1 MQGEIMTDPMF
12 ILLYIFVFPGFFFL
26 FVYAL
31 FLSYLDRKIAARMQQ
46 RVGPPIY
53 QPFADLVKMLGKEV
67 INPDGVD
74 WRLFDAI
81 PVVALAAVMT
91 AFLYVPVIGASPLA
105 FQGDLVLVLYLMA
118 LPTIG
123 LFLLGW
129 LSRNIFSAIGGI
141 RAVTQLFIYEVP
153 FFLALLTP
161 AIMAGSWSI
170 SEIVVWQQHNLW
182 LVFLQ
187 PIGFVVALIGLQA
200 KLERT
205 PFDIP
210 DAETEIV
217 AGPWTELTGRRLA
230 FMHLTTGLSL
240 VTGSALIAALFL
252 GGPLHPWTLSPAW
265 LNVAAGLGLFLA
277 KTLAVLL
284 ILSSITVATG
294 RLRIDQLNDIGWKYI
309 ASAALV
315 QVGIVLVINYLWV
328 AP

>member
-1 MQGEIMTDPMF
+1 MIDPVL

-26 FVYAL
+26 FTYAL

-46 RVGPPIY
+46 RVGPPFY
-53 QPFADLVKMLGKEV
+53 QPLADLIKMLGKEV

-74 WRLFDAI
+74 WRIFDAI
-81 PVVALAAVMT
+81 PLVVLAAVMT

-105 FQGDLVLVLYLMA
+105 FQGDLVVVLYLMT
-118 LPTIG
+118 LPAIG

-170 SEIVVWQQHNLW
+170 SEIVLWQQQNLW

-210 DAETEIV
+210 EAETEIV

-230 FMHLTTGLSL
+230 LMHLTTEILL
-240 VTGSALIAALFL
+240 VVGSALIAALFL
-252 GGPLHPWTLSPAW
+252 GGPLLPWTLSPAW
-265 LNVAAGLGLFLA
+265 LNVAAGFCLFLA

-284 ILSSITVATG
+284 VLSSIRVATG

-328 AP
+328 TP

>member
-1 MQGEIMTDPMF
+1 MTDPVL

-26 FVYAL
+26 FAYAL

-46 RVGPPIY
+46 RVGPPFC
-53 QPFADLVKMLGKEV
+53 QPLADLIKMLGKEV

-74 WRLFDAI
+74 WRIFDAI
-81 PVVALAAVMT
+81 PLVLLAVVMT
-91 AFLYVPVIGASPLA
+91 AFLYVPVIGVSPLA
-105 FQGDLVLVLYLMA
+105 FQGDLVVVLYLMT
-118 LPTIG
+118 LPAIG

-170 SEIVVWQQHNLW
+170 SAIVLWQQHNLW

-210 DAETEIV
+210 EAETEIV

-230 FMHLTTGLSL
+230 LMHLTTEISL
-240 VTGSALIAALFL
+240 VVGSALIAALFL
-252 GGPLHPWTLSPAW
+252 GGPLLPWTFPSQW
-265 LNVAAGLGLFLA
+265 LNGAAGFVLFLA
-277 KTLAVLL
+277 KTLAILFV
-284 ILSSITVATG
+284 LSSITVATG

-309 ASAALV
+309 AGAALV

-328 AP
+328 TP

>member
-1 MQGEIMTDPMF
+1 MIDPVF
-12 ILLYIFVFPGFFFL
+12 ILIYIFVFPGFLFL

-46 RVGPPIY
+46 RVGPPFY
-53 QPFADLVKMLGKEV
+53 QPFADLIKMLGKEV
-67 INPDGVD
+67 INPHGVD
-74 WRLFDAI
+74 WRIFDAI

-91 AFLYVPVIGASPLA
+91 AFLYVPVTGASPLA
-105 FQGDLVLVLYLMA
+105 FSGDLIVVLYLMT
-118 LPTIG
+118 LPTIA

-141 RAVTQLFIYEVP
+141 GAVTQLFIYEVP

-161 AIMAGSWSI
+161 GIMAGSWSI
-170 SEIVVWQQHNLW
+170 SEIVIWQQHNLW

-187 PIGFVVALIGLQA
+187 PIGFIVALIGLQA

-210 DAETEIV
+210 EAETEVV

-230 FMHLTTGLSL
+230 LMHLTMEVSL
-240 VTGSALIAALFL
+240 VVGSTLIAALFL
-252 GGPLHPWTLSPAW
+252 GGPLLPWTLSPAW
-265 LNVAAGLGLFLA
+265 LNGVCGFGLFLI

-284 ILSSITVATG
+284 VLSSITVATG
-294 RLRIDQLNDIGWKYI
+294 RLRIDQLNDIGWKYL

-328 AP
+328 IP

>member
-1 MQGEIMTDPMF
+1 MTDPVF
-12 ILLYIFVFPGFFFL
+12 ILLSIFIFPGFFFL
-26 FVYAL
+26 TAYAL
-31 FLSYLDRKIAARMQQ
+31 FLAYLDRKIAARMQQ
-46 RVGPPIY
+46 RVGPPFY
-53 QPFADLVKMLGKEV
+53 QPLADFIKMLGKEV

-74 WRLFDAI
+74 WRIFDAI
-81 PVVALAAVMT
+81 PLVALAAVMT
-91 AFLYVPVIGASPLA
+91 AFLYVPVIGYSLFA
-105 FQGDLVLVLYLMA
+105 FPGDLVVVLYLMA
-118 LPTIG
+118 LPTLS

-170 SEIVVWQQHNLW
+170 SEIVLWQQHNLW
-182 LVFLQ
+182 IVFFQ
-187 PIGFVVALIGLQA
+187 PIGFIVALIGLQA

-210 DAETEIV
+210 EAETEIV

-230 FMHLTTGLSL
+230 LMHLTIDISL
-240 VTGSALIAALFL
+240 VVGSALIAALFL
-252 GGPLHPWTLSPAW
+252 GGPLLPWTLSPAW
-265 LNVAAGLGLFLA
+265 LNVAAGFLLFLA

-284 ILSSITVATG
+284 ILSSIKVATG
-294 RLRIDQLNDIGWKYI
+294 RIRIDQLNDIGWKYL

-328 AP
+328 TP

>member
-1 MQGEIMTDPMF
+1 MTDPVF

-26 FVYAL
+26 FAYAL

-46 RVGPPIY
+46 RVGPPFY
-53 QPFADLVKMLGKEV
+53 QPFADLIKMLGKEV

-74 WRLFDAI
+74 WRIFDAI
-81 PVVALAAVMT
+81 PLVALAAVMT
-91 AFLYVPVIGASPLA
+91 AFLYVPVTGASPLA
-105 FQGDLVLVLYLMA
+105 FPGDLVLVLYLMA

-210 DAETEIV
+210 EAETEIV

-230 FMHLTTGLSL
+230 LMHLTTGISL
-240 VTGSALIAALFL
+240 VTGSALVAALFL
-252 GGPLHPWTLSPAW
+252 GGPLLPWTLTPAW
-265 LNVAAGLGLFLA
+265 LNVAAGFGLFLA

-294 RLRIDQLNDIGWKYI
+294 RLRIDQLNDLGWKYI

-328 AP
+328 TP

>member
-1 MQGEIMTDPMF
+1 MTDPMF

-67 INPDGVD
+67 INPEGVD
-74 WRLFDAI
+74 WRVFDTI

-105 FQGDLVLVLYLMA
+105 FPGDLVLVLYLMA

-230 FMHLTTGLSL
+230 FMHLTTELSL
-240 VTGSALIAALFL
+240 VTGSALVAALFL
-252 GGPLHPWTLSPAW
+252 GGPLLPWTLSPAW
-265 LNVAAGLGLFLA
+265 LNVAAGFGLFLV

>member
-1 MQGEIMTDPMF
+1 MTDPVVIF
-12 ILLYIFVFPGFFFL
+12 LYIFVFPGFFFL
-26 FVYAL
+26 VVYAL
-31 FLSYLDRKIAARMQQ
+31 FFAYLDRKIVARMQQ
-46 RVGPPIY
+46 RVGPPLY
-53 QPFADLVKMLGKEV
+53 QPFADLIKMLGKEV

-74 WRLFDAI
+74 WKLFDAI

-91 AFLYVPVIGASPLA
+91 AFLYVPVIGYSPLA
-105 FQGDLVLVLYLMA
+105 FPGDLVMVLYLIA
-118 LPTIG
+118 LPTIA

-170 SEIVVWQQHNLW
+170 SEIVLWQQHNFW
-182 LVFLQ
+182 IVFLQ
-187 PIGFVVALIGLQA
+187 PIGFIVALVGLQA

-210 DAETEIV
+210 EADTEIV

-230 FMHLTTGLSL
+230 FMHLTTELSL
-240 VTGSALIAALFL
+240 VVGSALIAALFL
-252 GGPLHPWTLSPAW
+252 GGPLIPWTLSPPW
-265 LNVAAGLGLFLA
+265 LNGAVGFSLFFV

-284 ILSSITVATG
+284 ILSSIKVATG

-328 AP
+328 IP